1 MGRVVLRLPSS
12 YGDGTAAAGQ
22 ARRVRS
28 NHGMYPQCVLANAKQ
43 LVASPFLVNISG
55 LVFLLS
61 DFLGWLLLG
70 LFFIAV
76 SIISSFFLFFVL
88 GGHRLL
94 LVLFGDR
101 LGRRLLFSFLV
112 LILLSVVRLFFV
124 LLSSGRLDLSGRL
137 FFVVI
142 AAGLL

>member
-55 LVFLLS
+55 AAPPLLS
-61 DFLGWLLLG
+61 ASEEPDTQHAPAPPPAKGVALTPPMGFNSWK
-70 LFFIAV
+70 
-76 SIISSFFLFFVL
+76 
-88 GGHRLL
+88 
-94 LVLFGDR
+94 
-101 LGRRLLFSFLV
+101 
-112 LILLSVVRLFFV
+112 
-124 LLSSGRLDLSGRL
+124 
-137 FFVVI
+137 
-142 AAGLL
+142 